1 MAPVPAVHVHVP
13 HHVRRYR
20 IQHRPVL
27 AQNPVHVHA
36 VLPMGHVRTVAQH
49 VRIQIHVMVIIPVRV
64 VRPRVPHVRAVPVG
78 RVQPQVHVQ
87 AVQSA

>member
-13 HHVRRYR
+13 HHVRRYQTQR
-20 IQHRPVL
+20 RQIL

-36 VLPMGHVRTVAQH
+36 VLQMVHVHTVGQH
-49 VRIQIHVMVIIPVRV
+49 VRIQIHVMVIILVRV
-64 VRPRVPHVRAVPVG
+64 VRPRVYRVRAVPVG